1 MSDELKP
8 WWFPE
13 ITDAAWCDRIRKDY
27 PEDAAGM
34 DDDDIREQY
43 ANGCKYADLWDHVG
57 DARSQFEALADAYL
71 SMLASRPAAVTDD
84 VALLNLIA
92 DIRAAAGDKDGK
104 LMQDELVA
112 RIAGLRVDAE
122 RYQWLVAV
130 AGAHNLIARFTGYF
144 RLYRRAEVPDDKA
157 GLDAAIDDARSE
169 KPPA

>member
-43 ANGCKYADLWDHVG
+43 ADGCKYADLWDHVG

-71 SMLASRPAAVTDD
+71 SMLASRPTHAVELTDAQCEAIYQAVTMANFTRD
-84 VALLNLIA
+84 VKSPEKKQRIVRTAL
-92 DIRAAAGDKDGK
+92 
-104 LMQDELVA
+104 ETP
-112 RIAGLRVDAE
+112 DA
-122 RYQWLVAV
+122 
-130 AGAHNLIARFTGYF
+130 N
-144 RLYRRAEVPDDKA
+144 
-157 GLDAAIDDARSE
+157 
-169 KPPA
+169 